1 MTNNVLVKYSGGSN
15 RRAISLGAFIEVRAA
30 ADAAVANL
38 KAAVRSYTDLVRSG
52 VAGDCDVRC
61 VSDCLH
67 LSAVNRLVARIRE
80 AQAVAPGALRRL
92 AEVGLDVAV
101 DAETKRALAL
111 RPADFVRVDHEWLD
125 TASCAEVEA
134 AARALGVRSPTG
146 KDSRYHVTWLARAGV
161 HGGGA
166 GARPRRVGPRLLPL
180 RGHPLAVAARRR
192 LRLRRPPGRPQGIRP
207 GRRLAR
213 RTTTGRAVHRGGLLL
228 YVETNGPIGDG
239 LPALN
244 ETGQSKHNPG
254 RATAAGG
261 PQGGQPWN

>member
-146 KDSRYHVTWLARAGV
+146 KDSRYHVTWLPEPEYMEAVPGLGLDEWDRVCSRCVAIRWQLQRADAFGSAV
-161 HGGGA
+161 HL
-166 GARPRRVGPRLLPL
+166 V
-180 RGHPLAVAARRR
+180 ARR
-192 LRLRRPPGRPQGIRP
+192 GSVQ
-207 GRRLAR
+207 
-213 RTTTGRAVHRGGLLL
+213 
-228 YVETNGPIGDG
+228 
-239 LPALN
+239 
-244 ETGQSKHNPG
+244 
-254 RATAAGG
+254 AAA
-261 PQGGQPWN
+261 